1 VFHRSTVCAK
11 LPIMAL
17 SKTKKIELLERQI
30 ADAKDGDPDDFAE
43 WKTTTETVL
52 RHAVGESSAALSS
65 FRGNSYSLQ
74 VWSTGTPQSAF
85 DDARRRGIRRA
96 IGYLKSAIAEVEM
109 QDDDA
114 PEPSAPVSERGVVGS
129 AIFIVHGRN
138 NERKETV
145 ARFVRNLTDIE
156 PIILHEQTSGG
167 GTVIEKLEKYSSTA
181 GFAIVLV
188 TGDDIGREATT
199 GTDRPRARQ
208 NVIFEWGYFVGLL
221 GRQKTVVL
229 YDPGVEIPGDLDGL
243 VYVQVDPRGAWKIE
257 LTREI
262 EAAGYTVDR
271 SALK

>member
-1 VFHRSTVCAK
+1 
-11 LPIMAL
+11 MAL
-17 SKTKKIELLERQI
+17 SKTRKIELLERQI
-30 ADAKDGDPDDFAE
+30 AAAKDGDPDDFAE

-52 RHAVGESSAALSS
+52 RHAVGEGSAALTS
-65 FRGNSYSLQ
+65 FRGNSYTLQ
-74 VWSTGTPQSAF
+74 AWSTGTPQSEF
-85 DDARRRGIRRA
+85 DNARRRGIHRA

-114 PEPSAPVSERGVVGS
+114 PESSAPAGQQGVGGS

-145 ARFVRNLTDIE
+145 ARFVRNLTDVE
-156 PIILHEQTSGG
+156 PIILHEQISGG
-167 GTVIEKLEKYSSTA
+167 GTVIEKLERYASTA
-181 GFAIVLV
+181 GFAIVLA

-199 GTDRPRARQ
+199 GSDRPRARQ
-208 NVIFEWGYFVGLL
+208 NVIFEWGYFCGLL
-221 GRQKTVVL
+221 GRAKTVVL

-262 EAAGYTVDR
+262 EAAGYAVDR